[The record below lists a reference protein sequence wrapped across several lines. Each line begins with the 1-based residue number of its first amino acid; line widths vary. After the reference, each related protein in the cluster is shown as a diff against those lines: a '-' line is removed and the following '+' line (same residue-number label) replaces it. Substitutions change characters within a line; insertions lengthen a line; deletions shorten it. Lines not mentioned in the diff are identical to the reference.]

1 MRYHEVCVMWWR
13 NRSFPALTQYTPIH
27 TYSISPPIPPL
38 THPFMHLYNL
48 FKLYF
53 LSWIPSQA
61 QGHLKMMYSSQIG
74 TVTSYGGSGFTAFRG
89 LHEVKTTS
97 TAQVSD
103 TRRY

>member
-1 MRYHEVCVMWWR
+1 
-13 NRSFPALTQYTPIH
+13 
-27 TYSISPPIPPL
+27 
-38 THPFMHLYNL
+38 MHLYNL